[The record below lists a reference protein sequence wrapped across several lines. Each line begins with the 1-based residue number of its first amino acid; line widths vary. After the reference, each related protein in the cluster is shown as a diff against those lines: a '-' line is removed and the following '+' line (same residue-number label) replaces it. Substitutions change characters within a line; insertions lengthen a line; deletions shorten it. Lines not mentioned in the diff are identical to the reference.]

1 MSIPQFD
8 PHTCSVQQ
16 DQDPTLQIE
25 NNPRPI
31 ATGTAVIGGLLWMVA
46 GPMILFMSTLALILK
61 ASGFWTPADG
71 FYAAGLATIFVGRWV
86 EFRSGMHETLDGKP
100 FSARDLRRYY
110 LRLGLSGLAV
120 WMLASA
126 IRTVW
131 LIL

>member
-1 MSIPQFD
+1 MSTPQLD
-8 PHTCSVQQ
+8 PHTYCVRQ
-16 DQDPTLQIE
+16 DQDPALQIE

-31 ATGTAVIGGLLWMVA
+31 AARTAVIGGLLWMVA

-71 FYAAGLATIFVGRWV
+71 FYAAGLATMFVGRWV
-86 EFRSGMHETLDGKP
+86 EFRSGMQETLDEKP
-100 FSARDLRRYY
+100 FSARDLHRYY
-110 LRLGLSGLAV
+110 LLLGLSGLVV

-126 IRTVW
+126 IRTIW